1 MLVKQTF
8 IKASNKARAMGVC
21 RIFFF
26 INWYFKAHFLFAGI
40 WYPERSC
47 EFIWCCIAWR
57 PVCFYSLRG
66 VFFCWL
72 QNSNYLKLFSKDYTK
87 PPKILMQLRTST
99 IRHALLVRDKLEAP
113 WSNGRCGGL
122 VVCVHDFGSNGSGS
136 SLSPGQGH
144 CVMFLDKTQSLFS
157 PRCINGYR
165 RS

>member
-1 MLVKQTF
+1 MRHGCLSHFFFSLTDILKH
-8 IKASNKARAMGVC
+8 
-21 RIFFF
+21 IFFLQAYD
-26 INWYFKAHFLFAGI
+26 ILKEAASLSDAVLHDVQSVSTLS
-40 WYPERSC
+40 E
-47 EFIWCCIAWR
+47 
-57 PVCFYSLRG
+57 VC
-66 VFFCWL
+66 FFCWL
-72 QNSNYLKLFSKDYTK
+72 QNSNYLKLFSKDYAK
-87 PPKILMQLRTST
+87 APKILMQLRTST